1 MTKSTKGLTVRLAAP
16 VRGSHGNAAAMAF
29 EVDAP
34 APGGARVTI
43 RVIDVMT
50 FNAQGQFS
58 SMRAFW
64 APDDMDPGWAVGC
77 RALGLSRTA
86 LVQSDD

>member
-64 APDDMDPGWAVGC
+64 APDDMDPGP
-77 RALGLSRTA
+77 RL
-86 LVQSDD
+86 